1 MIFWSEHI
9 KPGIYE
15 EKVLADGQFEPIE
28 AIGDQPSRIHKSD
41 PVASNVL
48 SG

>member
-15 EKVLADGQFEPIE
+15 EKFLADGQFEPTE
-28 AIGDQPSRIHKSD
+28 AIGDQPSGIYKSD
-41 PVASNVL
+41 PVTTNGF